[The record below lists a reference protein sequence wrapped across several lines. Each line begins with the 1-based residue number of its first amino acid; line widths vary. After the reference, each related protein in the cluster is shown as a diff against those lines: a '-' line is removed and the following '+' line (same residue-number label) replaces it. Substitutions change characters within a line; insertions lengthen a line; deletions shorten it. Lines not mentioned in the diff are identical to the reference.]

1 MSVNIMDPYKA
12 RQDVIEKM
20 LLEELKPSHISD
32 KWDSETYRS
41 NMSDSGYVSIEHSDQ
56 AEYDH
61 VSTHETDSYGDNV
74 TASDY
79 SDTDSER
86 EGGYDAKNG
95 EIGNKLLPLVSCRR
109 KHNIVIG
116 TPGLTAYSENISSVA
131 DTLKLF
137 ITDDILNEIYH
148 HTNVEGSS
156 QIPNLWKDISSE
168 ELLAFLGL

>member
-1 MSVNIMDPYKA
+1 M
-12 RQDVIEKM
+12 IEKM
-20 LLEELKPSHISD
+20 LLEELETQSH
-32 KWDSETYRS
+32 KWQWNWQKWHEWQWIC
-41 NMSDSGYVSIEHSDQ
+41 VIEHSDQ

-74 TASDY
+74 SASDY

-95 EIGNKLLPLVSCRR
+95 EIGNKLLLLVSCRR

-116 TPGLTAYSENISSVA
+116 MPGLTAYSENISSVA